1 MDTVYD
7 WLSAR
12 GDRAA
17 RDGRR
22 NRRQREW
29 PAMSGDTVDCS
40 ASDGWADLLHSPALF
55 VDVSGARL
63 TPILVPRLRLCLSSS
78 VRIALAVAESED

>member
-1 MDTVYD
+1 MHTVYD

-29 PAMSGDTVDCS
+29 PAMSGDTVDCGHQLAHGGHQRDFGGFAYRAQS
-40 ASDGWADLLHSPALF
+40 LIVGAQPRIDADG
-55 VDVSGARL
+55 G
-63 TPILVPRLRLCLSSS
+63 
-78 VRIALAVAESED
+78 

>member
-1 MDTVYD
+1 MHTVYD

-29 PAMSGDTVDCS
+29 PAMSGDTVDC
-40 ASDGWADLLHSPALF
+40 GHPRNPAHMHN
-55 VDVSGARL
+55 R
-63 TPILVPRLRLCLSSS
+63 T
-78 VRIALAVAESED
+78 

>member
-1 MDTVYD
+1 MHTVYD

-12 GDRAA
+12 DDRAA

-29 PAMSGDTVDCS
+29 PAMSGDTVDCGHQLAHGGHQRDFGGFAYRAQSLIVS
-40 ASDGWADLLHSPALF
+40 A
-55 VDVSGARL
+55 
-63 TPILVPRLRLCLSSS
+63 LRSRVYERMRRFDNSQ
-78 VRIALAVAESED
+78 